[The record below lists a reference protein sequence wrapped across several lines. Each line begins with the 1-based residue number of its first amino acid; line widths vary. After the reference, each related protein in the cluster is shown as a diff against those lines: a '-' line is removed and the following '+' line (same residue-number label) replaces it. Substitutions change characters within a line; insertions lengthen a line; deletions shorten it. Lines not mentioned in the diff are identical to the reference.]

1 MHIRSRILLL
11 LLATTLIVCTASAKT
26 ADFVIIVNDSVVKV
40 EDDASVFRG
49 IYSGSFEYIDIVK
62 KFNSKGFSVDDR
74 YDNASR
80 QRLLTLIDCNY
91 DSCQIVKTIKETP
104 TQTTLIYENV
114 GDSICYVETSSK
126 DVYRIKEG
134 SFANPEWHAGV
145 FDIGMTEKDICGRL
159 KLDIP
164 QIERL
169 VVIKTNNA
177 EGNGHTREKGLIPLC
192 TEYQILNGRI
202 FKIVMRDTIPTE
214 ISKLLYTRK

>member
-1 MHIRSRILLL
+1 MHIQRIIYLLMV
-11 LLATTLIVCTASAKT
+11 AASIVCTLSAKAT
-26 ADFVIIVNDSVVKV
+26 DFVVIVNDSVVNI
-40 EDDASVFRG
+40 EDETAVFQG
-49 IYSGSFEYIDIVK
+49 IYSGPFEHIGIVK
-62 KFNSKGFSVDDR
+62 KFNSKGFSVYDR